1 MGAGGGGSRRFVAPP
16 YPPMYMYHYAC
27 MVVVFAMWPA
37 AIFRPGSNILQ
48 RYHDVS
54 QSFHLAADRVLILEH
69 D

>member
-1 MGAGGGGSRRFVAPP
+1 MGAGGGGR
-16 YPPMYMYHYAC
+16 
-27 MVVVFAMWPA
+27 VVFAMWPA